1 MPRATQDLDL
11 SALELRRARRAA
23 QRRRRNKLDR
33 MQYRREII
41 VRAPDIPNGLRSMAI
56 DDQTV
61 LDTNLANTTAT
72 KVNR

>member
-1 MPRATQDLDL
+1 
-11 SALELRRARRAA
+11 
-23 QRRRRNKLDR
+23 